1 MIKIND
7 KYYIDADSNSYTLKE
22 KINITSKDGEEK
34 EGYKDLGHYVSL
46 ESCCCG
52 LVKKETRHFI
62 SNSEEGSL
70 KELIAKVKELE
81 VMFKKQFGQV

>member
-22 KINITSKDGEEK
+22 KTKVKSKDGEET

-46 ESCCCG
+46 ESCCNG
-52 LVKKETRHFI
+52 LIKKETRSFI

-70 KELIAKVKELE
+70 KELCAKVKELE
-81 VMFKKQFGQV
+81 TMFKKQFGEV